1 MARKKKQTALYR
13 CVKNCVFDVVNKHGE
28 VNQKFFTAADVLEDP
43 LRPLTQGGPGYEDC
57 MLEVPQGEIVCK
69 HFVPANETA
78 EDDREDQ
85 CSNPKPYIENERDI
99 ILIAELM
106 AQAGL
111 FKHVMGPS
119 RRNPL
124 KQTVVKTARDVAID
138 TIKEVYE
145 IDEDDIVEAGKDVAR
160 ERAIMD
166 MLTWG
171 TDAKSQRSAIG
182 KVLKGADIKYFPG
195 LEPDILAGLVYDEQ
209 LYEKK

>member
-1 MARKKKQTALYR
+1 MARKKKQTALYQ
-13 CVKNCVFDVVNKHGE
+13 CVKSCVFDVVNKHGE
-28 VNQKFFTAADVLEDP
+28 VSQQFFRSADVLDDP
-43 LRPLTQGGPGYEDC
+43 ARPLTQGGPGFADC

-69 HFVPANETA
+69 HFAPANETA

-85 CSNPKPYIENERDI
+85 CTNPKPYIKNERDI

-106 AQAGL
+106 AQSGL
-111 FKHVMGPS
+111 FKDVMGPS
-119 RRNPL
+119 LRNPL
-124 KQTVVKTARDVAID
+124 KQTVVKTACQVAIS

-145 IDEDDIVEAGKDVAR
+145 IDEDDIVEAGKDVVR

-182 KVLKGADIKYFPG
+182 KVLKEAGIKYFPG
-195 LEPDILAGLVYDEQ
+195 LQPDILAGLVYDEQ